1 MRKTVTKDRIKVV
14 RKVIKEAIMEAF
26 EDIGMIKAIE
36 EGLKTKRVSKKEI
49 FELLNKNI

>member
-1 MRKTVTKDRIKVV
+1 MV
-14 RKVIKEAIMEAF
+14 RKVIKEAIIEAF